1 MKQIY
6 LFSMVLL
13 MAFSTDLF
21 AGAGD
26 LFNYDKMAVE
36 AELADLTELENYVD
50 NNPTK
55 TLSVLA
61 QEGNQLLT
69 GLNLSGPIG
78 LSMMFD
84 DPPLGIPSFLWGCA
98 FGVVGVAIVYFVTD
112 EDNDE
117 TKKAF
122 YGCIAST
129 VVFGV
134 LYAVWWSSLGWFAF

>member
-26 LFNYDKMAVE
+26 LFNYDKQAVE

-61 QEGNQLLT
+61 QEGNQLLA
-69 GLNLSGPIG
+69 GLNLSSPIG

-112 EDNDE
+112 EDKDE

-129 VVFGV
+129 VVYVV
-134 LYAVWWSSLGWFAF
+134 LYAVWWSSLGWFAL